1 MFVDPAVTQVGQ
13 ETQCEH
19 EDPADDDHSGEGIP
33 YLEQVDLLTQ
43 ENGVFED
50 GEEEAD
56 QNEESV
62 SDQDVGQLDLAGVD
76 GTDKVKGETKLEK
89 DVGGQ
94 KHGNVFPVGVCEFGY
109 LLILI
114 GTVSRTASWQS
125 SSLTEWH

>member
-43 ENGVFED
+43 QDSVFE
-50 GEEEAD
+50 GCEEEAD

-62 SDQDVGQLDLAGVD
+62 SDQDVAQLDLSGVD
-76 GTDKVKGETKLEK
+76 RAGKIKGKTQQEM
-89 DVGGQ
+89 DVCGQ
-94 KHGNVFPVGVCEFGY
+94 KHGNVVPGFLGLVKHKLPVELDY
-109 LLILI
+109 Y
-114 GTVSRTASWQS
+114 
-125 SSLTEWH
+125 